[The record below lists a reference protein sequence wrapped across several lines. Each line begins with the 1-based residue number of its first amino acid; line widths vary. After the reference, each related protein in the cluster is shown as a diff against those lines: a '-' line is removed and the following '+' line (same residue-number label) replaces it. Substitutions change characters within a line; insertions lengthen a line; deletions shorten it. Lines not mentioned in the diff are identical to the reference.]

1 MRRRERSRGPPHSR
15 GCSLDGYDKVRAQPA
30 VRQATPSPCPPRSC
44 FEPRPDAL
52 SSQSQSFSRSYGSN
66 LPTSLTYI
74 VLSTRGCSPWR
85 PAADIGTARHEIHVT
100 PWGFQGAVEARRTPQ
115 EPRCFTETRAPIS
128 GQADSRGGVPYK
140 EKRTLPG
147 VHADVSNFAY
157 VTVHGPEGP
166 ISVSRFGNINPIP
179 FRSK

>member
-115 EPRCFTETRAPIS
+115 EPRCFTEHVSLARIESIS
-128 GQADSRGGVPYK
+128 GSVFLTKKRELFPERPLPSPTSYALPHAVLENRSPCPGTGMLTRLPFDS
-140 EKRTLPG
+140 
-147 VHADVSNFAY
+147 
-157 VTVHGPEGP
+157 
-166 ISVSRFGNINPIP
+166 
-179 FRSK
+179 

>member
-115 EPRCFTETRAPIS
+115 EPRCFTGTPCPYLRAS
-128 GQADSRGGVPYK
+128 RFQGWDSLQRKENSSRGSRRRLPLRLRY
-140 EKRTLPG
+140 RTLFLRTNLR
-147 VHADVSNFAY
+147 VQVREY
-157 VTVHGPEGP
+157 
-166 ISVSRFGNINPIP
+166 
-179 FRSK
+179 

>member
-1 MRRRERSRGPPHSR
+1 MNRRSELGHPRRG
-15 GCSLDGYDKVRAQPA
+15 GLAQPA
-30 VRQATPSPCPPRSC
+30 AVPKPASHSSPTDPVLRANPFPEVTDPICRLP
-44 FEPRPDAL
+44 
-52 SSQSQSFSRSYGSN
+52 
-66 LPTSLTYI
+66 LPTLFYRLEAFYLGDLLRI
-74 VLSTRGCSPWR
+74 WVRPGTR
-85 PAADIGTARHEIHVT
+85 IT
-100 PWGFQGAVEARRTPQ
+100 PPPLDFQGPTQTHRTPQ